1 MESFWSSWAAREARQ
16 QWYIYSGSRLAKD
29 APEVE
34 SVRPDADSGTF
45 RVLFA
50 NGDEMAVSPSCIARP
65 TVRFNRALATDQPT
79 G

>member
-1 MESFWSSWAAREARQ
+1 MESFWASWAAREARQ
-16 QWYIYSGSRLAKD
+16 QWYIYSGSRLAKE

-34 SVRPDADSGTF
+34 SVSTDSNTGTF

-50 NGDEMAVSPSCIARP
+50 NGDEMTVSPSCIARP
-65 TVRFNRALATDQPT
+65 TVRFNRSLASDQPA